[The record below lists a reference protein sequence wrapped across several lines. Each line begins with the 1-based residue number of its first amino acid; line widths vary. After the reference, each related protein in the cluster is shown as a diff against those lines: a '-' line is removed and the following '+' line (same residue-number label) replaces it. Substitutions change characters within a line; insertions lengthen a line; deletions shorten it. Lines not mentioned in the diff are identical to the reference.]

1 MKTHTIRRGFLFTLA
16 AGLLFAGCAS
26 RRSDE
31 ERRGDA
37 AEQTAGVPVETV
49 RTDSFSMDF
58 IRFGRGRKT
67 LVILP
72 GLSVQSVMGSAE
84 AVALAYEP
92 FAEEYTVYLFDRR
105 NELPETY
112 TVRDMARDTAEAFR
126 VLGLRDIYLFGASQG
141 GMIAETIASEHPELV
156 CALALGSSAVRV
168 TPEGYRTIEKWIGLA
183 KDGDAEGLYLAFGE
197 AVYPGEVFEQYREIL
212 IETAK
217 SVTEEDLSRF
227 VVLAEG
233 VKDFDVTDELEAIRC
248 PVLALESR
256 DDRVLG
262 PEATEQYA
270 ELAAGRPGF
279 ELFVYEG
286 YGHAA
291 YDTAPDYKDR
301 LARFFAGA

>member
-1 MKTHTIRRGFLFTLA
+1 MKKREIRRGFLFTLA
-16 AGLLFAGCAS
+16 AGLLYAACAS

-31 ERRGDA
+31 VRTGDA

-49 RTDSFSMDF
+49 RTDSFSMDY

-84 AVALAYEP
+84 AVARAYEP

-105 NELPETY
+105 NELPDTY

-126 VLGLRDIYLFGASQG
+126 VLSLRDIYLFGASQG

-156 CALALGSSAVRV
+156 RALALGSTAARV
-168 TPEGYRTIEKWIGLA
+168 TPEGCRTIENWIGLA

-217 SVTEEDLSRF
+217 SVTEEELSRF

-233 VKDFDVTDELEAIRC
+233 MKDFDVTDELGNIKC

-262 PEATEQYA
+262 SEAAEQYA

-279 ELFVYEG
+279 ELYSYEG

>member
-1 MKTHTIRRGFLFTLA
+1 MKTRAIRQGVLFTLT

-31 ERRGDA
+31 GRRGDA
-37 AEQTAGVPVETV
+37 AEQTAGIPVETV
-49 RTDSFSMDF
+49 RTGSFSMDY
-58 IRFGRGRKT
+58 IRFGRGHKT

-84 AVALAYEP
+84 AVARAYEP

-126 VLGLRDIYLFGASQG
+126 ALGLRDIYLFGASQG

-156 CALALGSSAVRV
+156 RALALGSTAARV

-183 KDGDAEGLYLAFGE
+183 KNRDAEGLYLAFGE

-217 SVTEEDLSRF
+217 SVTEEELSRF

-233 VKDFDVTDELEAIRC
+233 MKGFDVTDELESIRC

-262 PEATEQYA
+262 SDAADRFA
-270 ELAAGRPGF
+270 ELADSRPEF

-301 LARFFAGA
+301 LIRFFSGA